1 MTLDGLINERGL
13 RVVLEPVVSI
23 RRKSSVGRVARI
35 KNGQGPAGAEARAL
49 AGRQG
54 LAVDF
59 DRWYRREALSA
70 FKSAG
75 APGLL
80 FLGFETA
87 VLDLGVAGSGH
98 LANLVRDMGLQ
109 PSDIVISIRESRVED
124 TAVLKDFTARHRAQ
138 GFLIALMDLGEGH
151 SNLGRVSLLRPD
163 ILKVGEGLVAEL
175 DKEFFAQEILKSLAA
190 LSKKIGALLVA
201 EGVSTEAQALAA
213 LDNGVDMLEGAFFPD
228 EGGAMGD
235 RINALAD
242 RHKTVSLEK
251 SKALQKRV
259 RESEGLLSSFV
270 RALAGLPAS
279 EIEGTLGRLIRENPS
294 VECLF
299 VLNGNGV
306 QESETH
312 TRPGV
317 AFKQSALFHPARPGA
332 DHSMKEYVYLLTDS
346 FVNRYRTE
354 PYVSQASGN
363 LCVTLSAIFRD
374 ASNINHI
381 LCLDIP
387 WA

>member
-1 MTLDGLINERGL
+1 MTIEGLISERGL
-13 RVVLEPVVSI
+13 RVSLEPVVSI
-23 RRKSSVGRVARI
+23 RRKASVGRVARI
-35 KNGQGPAGAEARAL
+35 KGHERPAGAESRAV
-49 AGRQG
+49 AGREG

-59 DRWYRREALSA
+59 DRWYRREALTA
-70 FKSAG
+70 FKEAG

-98 LANLVRDMGLQ
+98 LANLVREMGLQ
-109 PSDIVISIRESRVED
+109 PSDIVISIRESKVED
-124 TAVLKDFTARHRAQ
+124 IGLLKDFVARHRAQ
-138 GFLIALMDLGEGH
+138 GFLIALMDLGVGH
-151 SNLGRVSLLRPD
+151 SNLERVSLLRPD
-163 ILKVGEGLVAEL
+163 ILKVGEGLVAGLE
-175 DKEFFAQEILKSLAA
+175 KEFFAQEILKSLAT

-213 LDNGVDMLEGAFFPD
+213 LDNGVDMLEGTFFSTD
-228 EGGAMGD
+228 EVTH
-235 RINALAD
+235 RIEDLAG

-259 RESEGLLSSFV
+259 RESENLLSAVV
-270 RALAGLPAS
+270 RRLAGLPAKDMPP
-279 EIEGTLGRLIRENPS
+279 TLALLIQENPTI
-294 VECLF
+294 ECLF
-299 VLNGNGV
+299 VLDQEGR

-317 AFKQSALFHPARPGA
+317 AFKQNALFHPARPGA

-363 LCVTLSAIFRD
+363 LCVTLSALFRD
-374 ASNINHI
+374 AENNNHT

-387 WA
+387 WG